1 MWRMLQHSEPDDF
14 VLATGKTQTVQEFAD
29 LVFAQLELDPK
40 KYIEIDPRYFRPA
53 EVDLLLGDCSKAEE
67 KLGWTATT
75 DLAGLAKLMVDHD
88 LELAGQEA
96 LLSKHG
102 H

>member
-1 MWRMLQHSEPDDF
+1 
-14 VLATGKTQTVQEFAD
+14 
-29 LVFAQLELDPK
+29 
-40 KYIEIDPRYFRPA
+40 
-53 EVDLLLGDCSKAEE
+53 VDLLLGDCSKAEE